1 MGRKVERFS
10 RGKSGVASGRGD
22 NALPAATSQQ
32 AGKSRGRSHGSPT
45 TPSRKR
51 EGSKAS
57 RKEATPTPNPSL
69 VKEGSQQ
76 ANPFMP
82 GLRVREDGWT
92 GARTRTFLAL
102 LAQTGCVADAARVAG
117 VSTTSVSRSRKL
129 FAPFDRACAEALA
142 KALRGLEAVAYQ
154 RAVEGRETV
163 VMRDGREVE
172 RRIVPSDSL
181 LAMLIKRGDLSG
193 ILGRAL
199 TPEEA
204 EAFVLPEAVR
214 HRFIDRAEFESGVV
228 FQDGVK
234 QQRHIATQEETDAVL
249 LKRIAMVM
257 RQRGRP
263 ERPRCG
269 ACGQATP
276 LSDAER
282 EVLDRA
288 AQAAGAAQGRLPPP
302 AA

>member
-1 MGRKVERFS
+1 MARKVERVS
-10 RGKSGVASGRGD
+10 RGKSGVVSGGG
-22 NALPAATSQQ
+22 
-32 AGKSRGRSHGSPT
+32 AGRNRPSPD
-45 TPSRKR
+45 PSRKR
-51 EGSKAS
+51 EGSKA
-57 RKEATPTPNPSL
+57 E
-69 VKEGSQQ
+69 
-76 ANPFMP
+76 NPFMP
-82 GLRVREDGWT
+82 GLRIREDGWT
-92 GARTRTFLAL
+92 VGRTRTFLAL

-117 VSTTSVSRSRKL
+117 VSRTSVNRSRKL
-129 FAPFDRACAEALA
+129 FAPFDRACIEALA

-163 VMRDGREVE
+163 VMRDGKEVE

-214 HRFIDRAEFESGVV
+214 HRFIDRAEFEAGFV
-228 FQDGVK
+228 FEDGVK
-234 QQRHIATQEETDAVL
+234 QQRHIATQEETDGVML
-249 LKRIAMVM
+249 QRIAMVM

-269 ACGQATP
+269 ECGQAMP
-276 LSDAER
+276 LSDGELGALDGAER
-282 EVLDRA
+282 AKKRP
-288 AQAAGAAQGRLPPP
+288 PPP
-302 AA
+302 AG

>member
-1 MGRKVERFS
+1 MGRKAERGS
-10 RGKSGVASGRGD
+10 RGKVLAVRGGGEGVD
-22 NALPAATSQQ
+22 MP
-32 AGKSRGRSHGSPT
+32 SPS
-45 TPSRKR
+45 PSRKR
-51 EGSKAS
+51 KGS
-57 RKEATPTPNPSL
+57 PT
-69 VKEGSQQ
+69 V

-92 GARTRTFLAL
+92 EARTRTFLAL

-117 VSTTSVSRSRKL
+117 VSTTSVNRSRKL

-163 VMRDGREVE
+163 IIRGGKEVE
-172 RRIVPSDSL
+172 RRIVPSDAL

-214 HRFIDRAEFESGVV
+214 HRFIDRAEFERGIV
-228 FQDGVK
+228 FQEGRK
-234 QQRHIATQEETDAVL
+234 QQRHIATQEETDAVI
-249 LKRIAMVM
+249 LKRIDMVKKYRRM
-257 RQRGRP
+257 RRRFHP
-263 ERPRCG
+263 PCA
-269 ACGQATP
+269 ACGQAKP
-276 LSDAER
+276 LSETELAALDALE
-282 EVLDRA
+282 A
-288 AQAAGAAQGRLPPP
+288 AADAARKRLPPP
-302 AA
+302 A